1 VSTIARATSS
11 LGGGLLAAASAGLST
26 LRRARKPLHPSGDVR
41 AARIFRSGSEDRTGV
56 PWLDEAG
63 EDHVDV
69 RLSRAVGLPGRLP
82 DIHGLALRVHL
93 PEGDGDLLFATTGR
107 GILSRFVLVPS
118 RGARTRPMT
127 TLLPYRTGTGA
138 IVLGAEAMSDE
149 VFELS
154 WARPAGEWQPFG
166 VLRLSSRHL
175 DEEISFDP
183 VRQQLTGLEQYP
195 SVRRLREPAYARARR
210 SRGETDPTTTEEN
223 RHVH

>member
-1 VSTIARATSS
+1 VSTIARAASS
-11 LGGGLLAAASAGLST
+11 LGGGLLAAATAGLST
-26 LRRARKPLHPSGDVR
+26 LRRARKPLHPSGDVL
-41 AARIFRSGSEDRTGV
+41 AARIFRSGSTDRTGV

-63 EDHVDV
+63 EDNVAV

-82 DIHGLALRVHL
+82 DIHGLAVRVHL

-107 GILSRFVLVPS
+107 GVLSRFVLVPS

-127 TLLPYRTGTGA
+127 TLLPYRTETGA
-138 IVLGAEAMSDE
+138 VVLGAEAMGDE

-175 DEEISFDP
+175 DEQISFDP
-183 VRQQLTGLEQYP
+183 VRRRLTGLEQYP